1 VTIRA
6 TEPAPGTRAPGAVE
20 VEAVAGGVPPL
31 NGAGRDGGRQGRASE
46 LVPVNGRRRWPW
58 ILAAA
63 LVFLLVS
70 DAAFTVWGTSV
81 LGLRRVEVALRTGA
95 ADEQLTAEVRAAVAL
110 PDGVPLVRINLSDV
124 RARVQ
129 QIPEIDR
136 AEVAR
141 RWPNDLVITVRPRMW
156 LRLEEASATYPLWVA
171 SITGQM
177 GQAHGKGFVL
187 TEPAL
192 QVFERKARVVEP
204 PAAAPTPP
212 EEPAT

>member
-1 VTIRA
+1 MTSAILPAESGASMPIPGKLEVTIKIH
-6 TEPAPGTRAPGAVE
+6 E
-20 VEAVAGGVPPL
+20 VPTDVTTKS
-31 NGAGRDGGRQGRASE
+31 NGWKEFILDCGGR
-46 LVPVNGRRRWPW
+46 PV
-58 ILAAA
+58 
-63 LVFLLVS
+63 
-70 DAAFTVWGTSV
+70 
-81 LGLRRVEVALRTGA
+81 
-95 ADEQLTAEVRAAVAL
+95 
-110 PDGVPLVRINLSDV
+110 
-124 RARVQ
+124 
-129 QIPEIDR
+129 
-136 AEVAR
+136 
-141 RWPNDLVITVRPRMW
+141 VITVRPRMW